1 MAESRDAIDALQLL
15 LQVAYLQS
23 ELYSRALADPAF
35 VPASDAAVVGTL
47 SQQEVAHVSTL
58 SALIAERGG
67 VVATRPA
74 FDFTANGAIPGFA
87 FAVDQYATF
96 TMLAQ
101 AAEDLGVRAYKGQL
115 SAFVTDLPALVDVL
129 AIHSVEGRHA
139 SEVRRLRGRKGW
151 ITGDSR
157 DDLPAVLQPVYDG
170 EANVIAGTIDASAV
184 ASAVGGAATAS
195 EALDEPLDATPAG
208 AIVAL
213 FVV

>member
-1 MAESRDAIDALQLL
+1 MVESRDPVDALQLL

-35 VPASDAAVVGTL
+35 VPASDAAVIGTL

-58 SALIAERGG
+58 SSLITERGG
-67 VVATRPA
+67 VAAARPA
-74 FDFTANGAIPGFA
+74 FDFTAKGAIPGFA
-87 FAVDQYATF
+87 FAADQYATF

-115 SAFVTDLPALVDVL
+115 PALVTDLPALVAIL

-139 SEVRRLRGRKGW
+139 SEVRRLRGKKSW

-157 DDLPAVLQPVYDG
+157 DDLPDVLQPVYDG
-170 EANVIAGTIDASAV
+170 EANVVVGTIDAGAI
-184 ASAVGGAATAS
+184 ASASGGAATAS
-195 EALDEPLDATPAG
+195 EALDEPLDASQAG

-213 FVV
+213 FVA

>member
-23 ELYSRALADPAF
+23 ELYSRALVDPVF
-35 VPASDAAVVGTL
+35 VPASDAAVIGTL

-58 SALIAERGG
+58 SSLITERGG
-67 VVATRPA
+67 VPAARPA
-74 FDFTANGAIPGFA
+74 FDFTAKGAIPGFA
-87 FAVDQYATF
+87 FAADQYATF

-101 AAEDLGVRAYKGQL
+101 AAEDLGVRAYKGLL
-115 SAFVTDLPALVDVL
+115 SALLTDLPALVIVL

-139 SEVRRLRGRKGW
+139 SEVRRMRGKKGW

-157 DDLPAVLQPVYDG
+157 ADLPDVLKPVYDG
-170 EANVIAGTIDASAV
+170 EASVVVGAIDAGAI

-195 EALDEPLDATPAG
+195 EALDEPLDAARAG

-213 FVV
+213 FVA